1 MLIWLVIITK
11 KMYALTRLLRDIVH
25 ALISYN
31 LSDKILSQMQNV
43 VTVNYVVK
51 GACKEM
57 LIMYGICA
65 FLKKQGKYSTQ
76 P

>member
-1 MLIWLVIITK
+1 MQNTVMLIWLVIITK

-57 LIMYGICA
+57 L
-65 FLKKQGKYSTQ
+65 KQQKQ
-76 P
+76 I